1 MNRYDYDELKNK
13 ALGVDATE
21 EDVNKLGEW
30 FEQYGDEFWNGE
42 YYKVDSDNRLYPQY
56 REVDEDEFEVCGYV
70 IK

>member
-42 YYKVDSDNRLYPQY
+42 YYEVDSDNRLYPQH